1 MSDTIQVRSLVQ
13 TLLRYAILGGLV
25 FGTVTYVPKT
35 ELPFQTRV
43 IIGVVVTVIYA
54 LMDLF
59 TDLLP
64 IIKSYTCRW
73 ACDCEPA
80 VASASAPPASA
91 PASRT

>member
-54 LMDLF
+54 LWICLR
-59 TDLLP
+59 
-64 IIKSYTCRW
+64 IY
-73 ACDCEPA
+73 
-80 VASASAPPASA
+80 
-91 PASRT
+91 SR